1 MSGRGYMPQPE
12 RLDWGTPEH
21 VFQYAQRV
29 FGIHTIDLAASHANT
44 KCSDYITEEMNA
56 LEMNWGFDMN
66 LPPNAKG
73 WLNPPYG
80 RMLKPFAKK
89 VSEQL
94 LAGEIRAVTVLVP
107 ARTDTEWFSIFV
119 KHAVKVV
126 FIKGRL
132 KFDGVK
138 GSAPFPSVLM
148 HLVAEPKKPT
158 PATFYSV
165 RIPKEN

>member
-1 MSGRGYMPQPE
+1 MSEGRGYMPQPE
-12 RLDWGTPEH
+12 RSDWATPEYI
-21 VFQYAQRV
+21 FRYAQRV
-29 FGIHTIDLAASHANT
+29 FGNHTIDLAASHENS
-44 KCSDYITEEMNA
+44 KCSDYITEEKDA
-56 LEMNWGFDMN
+56 LKIDWGV
-66 LPPNAKG
+66 PNARG

-94 LAGEIRAVTVLVP
+94 LAGEIKAVTILVP

-119 KHAVKVV
+119 RHASKVV

-132 KFDGVK
+132 KFDGGK

-148 HLVAEPKKPT
+148 HLVAEPKKTT
-158 PATFYSV
+158 PDTFYSV
-165 RIPKEN
+165 RIAKEN